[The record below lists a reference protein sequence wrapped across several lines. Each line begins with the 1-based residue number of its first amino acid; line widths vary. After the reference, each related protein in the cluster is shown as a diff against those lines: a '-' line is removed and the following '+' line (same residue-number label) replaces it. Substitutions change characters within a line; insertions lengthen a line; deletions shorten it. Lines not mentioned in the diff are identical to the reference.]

1 MAKVIAVFEV
11 VRPGETIKPGAVFT
25 ATGDDLDYL
34 MKVGAVRKPT
44 KEDGNVIE
52 PDDHGTEGDVA
63 TLEDRKA
70 ATYAKTEA
78 AKVATPTAKSPATT
92 GKATTAK
99 APAKGSKSDDDGI

>member
-44 KEDGNVIE
+44 KEDGNVTE
-52 PDDHGTEGDVA
+52 LDDETGTGSE
-63 TLEDRKA
+63 KPA
-70 ATYAKTEA
+70 AQTEA
-78 AKVATPTAKSPATT
+78 AKTAAPATT
-92 GKATTAK
+92 GKKSTAK